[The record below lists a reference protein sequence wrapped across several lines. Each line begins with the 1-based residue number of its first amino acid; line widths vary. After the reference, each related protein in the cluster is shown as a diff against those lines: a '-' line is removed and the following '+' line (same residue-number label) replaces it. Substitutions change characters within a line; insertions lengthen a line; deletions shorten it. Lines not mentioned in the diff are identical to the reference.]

1 MATLCSSDRTIKVNI
16 GIIITSIL
24 PTVSLV
30 IVLKYTAVH
39 TRKLHMNPSTREVT
53 REYDI
58 LVWAI
63 LMRLSVRIS
72 FKGVFKNSNDMIK
85 DPHRFPRYT
94 NNQFLSNS
102 LIVILCSSSGIIS
115 KELPVNNS
123 VFKKI
128 TRINP
133 IGNTNPD
140 NILAIL

>member
-1 MATLCSSDRTIKVNI
+1 
-16 GIIITSIL
+16 
-24 PTVSLV
+24 
-30 IVLKYTAVH
+30 
-39 TRKLHMNPSTREVT
+39 MNPSTREVT

-63 LMRLSVRIS
+63 LMRLSVRSS

-85 DPHRFPRYT
+85 APHRFPRYT